1 MTFTKDFC
9 AANIRIDT
17 EGDILYDSEQRNI
30 SYALR
35 FPTVNIP
42 LRDMSGLYEIAD
54 KIRMDYGYLPMMPQ
68 NENADYES
76 YDCDGWYNFC
86 VGVSRLPE
94 GDKLDSCINFTVDS
108 PVSEDD
114 GKEYAIELDPEEQ
127 AAVFAGLDEQAREH
141 EQKSLAKLLDESAK
155 ELQELIEYEKE
166 VGIA

>member
-1 MTFTKDFC
+1 MTFTPDFC

-17 EGDILYDSEQRNI
+17 EGDILYDSAQQNI

-68 NENADYES
+68 SDDADDES
-76 YDCDGWYNFC
+76 YDCDGWYNFY

-94 GDKLDSCINFTVDS
+94 GDKLDNCISFTVDS
-108 PVSEDD
+108 NCAEDD
-114 GKEYAIELDPEEQ
+114 GKEYAFELDPEEQ
-127 AAVFAGLDEQAREH
+127 AAVFARLDEQTREH
-141 EQKSLAKLLDESAK
+141 EEKSLSELLDESEK